1 MRMINAYAGALCA
14 TAVAMTVA
22 AAPAAAQNFT
32 NPGTIIIPDFAET
45 TSDINVTGVTGNVTG
60 LTLSLNGLT
69 HTFPDDL
76 IFGVYSE
83 SQDLGFV
90 FFSGV
95 GGRAEIRNLTLS
107 FSDVAASQA
116 PESFL
121 GNAALVSG
129 TYLPSN
135 YLRSEFKASNNA
147 DSFSD
152 FFSGDVN
159 GVWTLYALDRTRL
172 DTGSIVNGW
181 SLNFTT
187 SAAPAVPEPATWG
200 MMILGFGM
208 IGAAAR
214 SRKVKTGVRFA

>member
-1 MRMINAYAGALCA
+1 MTNAYTSALCA
-14 TAVAMTVA
+14 AAVLTAVA
-22 AAPAAAQNFT
+22 AAPATAQNFT
-32 NPGTIIIPDFAET
+32 NPGTIDIIDDAET

-69 HTFPDDL
+69 HTYPDDL
-76 IFGVYSE
+76 VFGVYNA

-95 GGRAEIRNLTLS
+95 GGRADISNVTLS
-107 FSDVAASQA
+107 FSDFAAFPA
-116 PESFL
+116 PRSFV
-121 GNAALVSG
+121 GNTELVSG

-135 YLRSEFKASNNA
+135 YLDFSFTSAGNA
-147 DSFSD
+147 TSFSD
-152 FFSGDVN
+152 FLSGDVN
-159 GVWTLYALDRTRL
+159 GLWTLIAIDTVPA
-172 DTGSIVNGW
+172 DTGSIANGW

-214 SRKVKTGVRFA
+214 RRKVKTSVRFA